1 MPRKT
6 LTSAS
11 ASLAPPGAPSPRDAK
26 SQRRR
31 TNPVVVVRRS
41 RTPLVLASVARI
53 TGKLERST
61 EQVARRECVT
71 RPTLAVFAL
80 ALAALTLTAPAS
92 AQELRVDR
100 ATAPTDADRIAPSW
114 DGAWLAATLR
124 DAAQHADRVLVGE
137 VVRIEAFPSGP
148 QGQPGIHTRV
158 TLRTDPTLLGA
169 TEADS
174 PSDASREEVDFWM
187 PGGRLGNRIR
197 LLTGQVRFELG
208 EVVAV
213 LLYTTD
219 HGTLWP
225 ASLARSKWRFDGGE
239 RLSLPSTRG
248 HLSRDRF
255 RALVG
260 AIHRSGP

>member
-1 MPRKT
+1 MV
-6 LTSAS
+6 A
-11 ASLAPPGAPSPRDAK
+11 
-26 SQRRR
+26 RRA
-31 TNPVVVVRRS
+31 
-41 RTPLVLASVARI
+41 RTPLVLAGIPRN
-53 TGKLERST
+53 TGQLERSA
-61 EQVARRECVT
+61 EQVARGVWVK
-71 RPTLAVFAL
+71 RPPLAVLAL
-80 ALAALTLTAPAS
+80 GLAALTLAAPAS

-100 ATAPTDADRIAPSW
+100 AATPTDANRVAPTW

-124 DAAQHADRVLVGE
+124 DAAQHADRVLAGE

-158 TLRTDPTLLGA
+158 TLLTDLTLLGA
-169 TEADS
+169 SDVDRLADT
-174 PSDASREEVDFWM
+174 SREEIDFWM

-225 ASLARSKWRFDGGE
+225 ASLARSKWLLRDGSA
-239 RLSLPSTRG
+239 SLPGFRG
-248 HLSRDRF
+248 QLAVDRF
-255 RALVG
+255 RTLTSRG
-260 AIHRSGP
+260 SRNRP

>member
-1 MPRKT
+1 M
-6 LTSAS
+6 
-11 ASLAPPGAPSPRDAK
+11 
-26 SQRRR
+26 SQRER
-31 TNPVVVVRRS
+31 TIPVVVAHRV
-41 RTPLVLASVARI
+41 RTPLVLAGVPRI
-53 TGKLERST
+53 TGQLERST
-61 EQVARRECVT
+61 DQVARRVWVK
-71 RPTLAVFAL
+71 RPTLAVL
-80 ALAALTLTAPAS
+80 ALGLAAALSLPVDAS
-92 AQELRVDR
+92 AQELRLDR
-100 ATAPTDADRIAPSW
+100 AATSADTDRVAPTW

-124 DAAQHADRVLVGE
+124 DAAQHADRVLAGE
-137 VVRIEAFPSGP
+137 VIRIEAFPSGP

-158 TLRTDPTLLGA
+158 TLRTDPTLLAA

-174 PSDASREEVDFWM
+174 PSDASSDEIDFWM

-225 ASLARSKWRFDGGE
+225 ASLARSKWLLEGD
-239 RLSLPSTRG
+239 RLSLASTRG
-248 HLSRDRF
+248 HLSLDRF

>member
-6 LTSAS
+6 PTSAS
-11 ASLAPPGAPSPRDAK
+11 ASLAPPGAPSPRDEK
-26 SQRRR
+26 SQRGR
-31 TNPVVVVRRS
+31 TIPVVVARRV
-41 RTPLVLASVARI
+41 RTPLVLAGIPRN
-53 TGKLERST
+53 TGQLERSA
-61 EQVARRECVT
+61 EQVARGVWVK
-71 RPTLAVFAL
+71 RPTLAVL
-80 ALAALTLTAPAS
+80 ALGLAAALSLPVDAS
-92 AQELRVDR
+92 AQELRLDR
-100 ATAPTDADRIAPSW
+100 AATSADTDRVAPTW

-124 DAAQHADRVLVGE
+124 DAAQHADRVLAGE

-158 TLRTDPTLLGA
+158 TLLTDPSLLGV
-169 TEADS
+169 TDTDS
-174 PSDASREEVDFWM
+174 PDSREEVDFWM

-225 ASLARSKWRFDGGE
+225 ASLARSKWRFDGRHVALPTAQG
-239 RLSLPSTRG
+239 RLTL
-248 HLSRDRF
+248 DRF
-255 RALVG
+255 RALVD
-260 AIHRSGP
+260 AIYRSGP

>member
-1 MPRKT
+1 
-6 LTSAS
+6 
-11 ASLAPPGAPSPRDAK
+11 LANVNAARFE
-26 SQRRR
+26 RL
-31 TNPVVVVRRS
+31 VRAAA
-41 RTPLVLASVARI
+41 LVAL
-53 TGKLERST
+53 G
-61 EQVARRECVT
+61 
-71 RPTLAVFAL
+71 FAL
-80 ALAALTLTAPAS
+80 ASMLPTGVA
-92 AQELRVDR
+92 AQELREDR
-100 ATAPTDADRIAPSW
+100 GGSERRAAAPSW

-124 DAAQHADRVLVGE
+124 DAARHADRVLAGE
-137 VVRIEAFPSGP
+137 VIRVDAFPSGP

-169 TEADS
+169 SDVDT
-174 PSDASREEVDFWM
+174 PSDSREEVDFWM

-225 ASLARSKWRFDGGE
+225 ASLARSKWRFDGD
-239 RLSLPSTRG
+239 RLSLPSTHG
-248 HLSRDRF
+248 HLSLDRF